1 MNSVSHTTL
10 ALFIPPTVVRPKTTV
25 DWVEYLH
32 KSRLARLRDS
42 QRFWDSD
49 VEWVG
54 A

>member
-1 MNSVSHTTL
+1 MNSVSHATL
-10 ALFIPPTVVRPKTTV
+10 ALFIPPTVYRPKTPA

-42 QRFWDSD
+42 QRFWDSGF
-49 VEWVG
+49 EWVD